1 VPKLGKRI
9 RSYATDRRGS
19 TAEEFAL
26 IAPVFILML
35 LIVFELGYMIF
46 TQSVLD
52 GAARTAARMIRT
64 GQIQSAGNPLSTF
77 QTALCGNLAGVI
89 SCGSVSTDVESFGNF
104 SAMSLPPLTTDTN
117 GNVTNNTFAPGTP
130 NSAVAVRVAYT
141 YHFFVPLVAQFLN
154 PGGNGVVLLSTVV
167 FKNEPY
173 PTAP

>member
-1 VPKLGKRI
+1 MSIIRKRI
-9 RSYATDRRGS
+9 RSFGQDRVGS

-26 IAPVFILML
+26 IAPVFILLL
-35 LIVFELGYMIF
+35 LIIFELGYMIF

-64 GQIQSAGNPLSTF
+64 GQVQVAGNPLSTF
-77 QTALCGNLAGVI
+77 QAVLCANISGVVP
-89 SCGSVSTDVESFGNF
+89 CGSVATDVESFGTF
-104 SAMSLPPLTTDTN
+104 SSMSLPPLTKDKN
-117 GNVTNNTFAPGTP
+117 GNVTNNTFSPGNP

-173 PTAP
+173 PTGP